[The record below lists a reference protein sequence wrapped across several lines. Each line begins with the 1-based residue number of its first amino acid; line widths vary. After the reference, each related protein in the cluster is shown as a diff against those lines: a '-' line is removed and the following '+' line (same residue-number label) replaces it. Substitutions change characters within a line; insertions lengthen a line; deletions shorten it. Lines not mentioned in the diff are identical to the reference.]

1 MRSGRNQ
8 VIRHMLGRNH
18 SQPIMKSKS
27 SATHL
32 IVSCLNVCLTLAVTT
47 CVSLVEFPALA
58 QTAATSTNSVA
69 SVASTPAPEPT
80 VILTPRPSPK
90 PRINGTSVFGVRPG
104 NSFIFMIAATG
115 DRPMTFSEKGLPSR
129 LKLDATTGRITGTL
143 KKPGNYTVTLR
154 AKNKLGTADR
164 KSV

>member
-1 MRSGRNQ
+1 
-8 VIRHMLGRNH
+8 
-18 SQPIMKSKS
+18 
-27 SATHL
+27 
-32 IVSCLNVCLTLAVTT
+32 
-47 CVSLVEFPALA
+47 
-58 QTAATSTNSVA
+58 
-69 SVASTPAPEPT
+69 
-80 VILTPRPSPK
+80 
-90 PRINGTSVFGVRPG
+90 VRPG

-115 DRPMTFSEKGLPSR
+115 DRPMTFSEKGLPSG